1 MAQTSLKKKI
11 MAATVAAAM
20 SVGTTVAVA
29 PVADAQYYNGY
40 AYNYRYECW
49 HQFQHFFKQEANPSI
64 QLDVDLV
71 PGWTHRITSGG
82 NIADV
87 KSDGRFLYITP
98 KPGARGV
105 LELDIY
111 DHTYKRYYHYYFS
124 LDNSVNAPKQN
135 TGDNRIVYTQNYSF
149 VWNFFGAGFGGQL
162 PIPSGYRV
170 TNVIGREYVDCKEVN
185 GVLLITPK
193 PGADRKNVVVEFTNG
208 QGQKITNTV
217 TINLDVQ
224 VNVGEQVVHDG
235 RTVVL
240 EKTGDY
246 RVIKGGELIVIRE
259 DNGKLIVEGQP
270 GKEGNAVIEIK
281 DGRGNVNYYNIT
293 VVNNI
298 KVDVQNATLENRD
311 KFTARIQGQWDVR
324 FIEGQQFV
332 KVDRQ
337 GDRLI
342 VEGAPNANGTTIIEI
357 VDGKGNV
364 IGRYTFVVKSNVQ
377 TTRVTQEIDDR
388 TDFKVTRGSSTN
400 TLEITKGRGLV
411 NVEPQSDGSWL
422 VHTLKGQTGIVVIE
436 ERDQWNNLLTEYT
449 LTIIEA
455 DIPNK
460 DIDIKTTDEVTLTGT
475 NLVIVQGGQFAS
487 LTKVGGAW
495 TLKPNGG
502 EGKVV
507 IENRD
512 DRGQAISTYT
522 VTIKKVEP
530 VVTQVIP
537 VTLINN
543 SSYIINVLMG
553 LEYTIKGNSD
563 VVEIIRENGQIILQG
578 KPGKTGKLTI
588 EAKNN
593 NGDTVTVYEIDVQ
606 NPAKP
611 DTIVHKGEITNTG
624 YLEVSV
630 NPGNTPVITKGGE
643 YVSLREVDG
652 KFRVVPKDGVKTGYF
667 EVEERD
673 SDGHPWIRYEID
685 IKESIQRG
693 EQNPPAVNKG
703 QIDIVGNNPNGPVII
718 RVTDGQNHVI
728 IKDATGEYTLERQPD
743 GTFTVKG
750 GRYKLVPNG
759 DGTYTLQFGDGTP
772 VTGSVTINNV
782 TINVTESTNTTGGGS
797 SNKELPP
804 ECIGAIAATTLPLLL
819 AIPLGI
825 LSQVQVPGFEAAH
838 AQLNEAIREVNN
850 QIQRGLG
857 IFNEDRAGAAARAD
871 NAAAQIAPVIGAV
884 GTAIAA
890 IAAIAGIGYGV
901 LVACKVVPAPESS
914 SDRGVEKPD
923 APATNEGASA

>member
-64 QLDVDLV
+64 QLNIDLV
-71 PGWTHRITSGG
+71 PGWTHRVTSGG

-124 LDNSVNAPKQN
+124 LDNSVNAPKQD
-135 TGDNRIVYTQNYSF
+135 TGGNRIVYVQNYSF

-240 EKTGDY
+240 DKTGEY

-259 DNGKLIVEGQP
+259 DSGKLIVEGQP

-311 KFTARIQGQWDVR
+311 KFTAQIQGQWDVR

-332 KVDRQ
+332 TVERQ

-400 TLEITKGRGLV
+400 TLKITKGPGLL
-411 NVEPQSDGSWL
+411 NVAPQSDGSWL
-422 VHTLKGQTGIVVIE
+422 VHTLKGQTGTVVIE
-436 ERDQWNNLLTEYT
+436 ERDQLGNLLTEYT

-460 DIDIKTTDEVTLTGT
+460 DIEIKTTDEVTLTGT

-495 TLKPNGG
+495 TLKPKDG

-512 DRGQAISTYT
+512 DRGRAISTYT

-543 SSYIINVLMG
+543 SSYIINVLTG

-611 DTIVHKGEITNTG
+611 DTIVHTGEITNTG

-643 YVSLREVDG
+643 YVELREVDG

-693 EQNPPAVNKG
+693 EQNPPNIGKG
-703 QIDIVGNNPNGPVII
+703 EIEGKPGTGGTIIVKLPAGLTEI
-718 RVTDGQNHVI
+718 T
-728 IKDATGEYTLERQPD
+728 IKDETGVD
-743 GTFTVKG
+743 
-750 GRYKLVPNG
+750 KLVRQDDGSYKGVRYVITPNG
-759 DGTYTLQFGDGTP
+759 DGTYTVKLISGEP
-772 VTGSVTINNV
+772 IKSNVTINNI

-857 IFNEDRAGAAARAD
+857 IYDDDKAGAAARAD